1 MWGSMTTGNGPSHL
15 NEILGTMNSPG
26 LSSTSFTAIE
36 KEVGEWWLS
45 ALESNIL
52 EAGAEE
58 RALAVERG
66 DYHHEVPAI
75 TVITDGGWSKRTHKH
90 SYNALGGVAI
100 IIGKETGKL
109 LHIGVRNKYCYVC
122 QTAKN
127 KMVEPQEH
135 DCFKN
140 WDSDS
145 QSMESDIIVEGFKE
159 AETKHG
165 LRYMRIV
172 GDGDS
177 SVYAKIREEVPE
189 WGRDVQKEECANHV
203 CKCYRSNLEKL
214 VMNNPL
220 YKGRHNLTKKVRVQ
234 LVSAVRCAIRVRAKQ
249 RENKELTTSAA
260 VAHLKHDILNSVHHV
275 FGNHSNCSDFC
286 KVSTSTSTADNLQI
300 QIEQNEGIADDGANF
315 ENIFEEQI
323 TFWEEGASAEE
334 LENSRYC
341 SFDFHDV
348 EKFIIQDV
356 SILLMKIAEKAERLI
371 GNTTT
376 NIAESWMH
384 IRCKFD
390 GGKIHNLCNRGS
402 WHARCYGGA
411 LRMNYGPQWSPN
423 VWKESTAT
431 HAGSFFTKV
440 FQRQEVKLAQSKKH
454 QMKPQTKKNRF
465 MKKLRNLKQS
475 TTTKAKRAYGEDAT
489 EVTEDIS
496 ASDLEA
502 KKQEFLNKHVCVSS
516 TQIAKIQSSTSKQ
529 SSSGL
534 WHSERRIRLTAS
546 NFGKVYRR
554 RPSIPV
560 KNLVKSL
567 LYSNFKG
574 NRHTR
579 NGLLQ
584 ERSTIEE
591 YKLRKA
597 EENENVIVKD
607 SGLVIDHNNNFLAAS
622 PDGFVY
628 TSDGKKGLIEIKNL
642 VHNKPLNLF
651 EAADKIRSFCLQY
664 RNGKLSLKENHDYY
678 YQCQGL
684 MNICGTEWIDFV
696 VCTLN
701 PYHLFIERIYRN
713 EDLWNIML
721 PKLKDFYHT
730 SLLPE
735 LASPREGKSPGIREP
750 GVWVCMRFIPLCTH
764 F

>member
-249 RENKELTTSAA
+249 RT
-260 VAHLKHDILNSVHHV
+260 
-275 FGNHSNCSDFC
+275 
-286 KVSTSTSTADNLQI
+286 
-300 QIEQNEGIADDGANF
+300 
-315 ENIFEEQI
+315 
-323 TFWEEGASAEE
+323 
-334 LENSRYC
+334 
-341 SFDFHDV
+341 
-348 EKFIIQDV
+348 
-356 SILLMKIAEKAERLI
+356 
-371 GNTTT
+371 
-376 NIAESWMH
+376 
-384 IRCKFD
+384 
-390 GGKIHNLCNRGS
+390 
-402 WHARCYGGA
+402 
-411 LRMNYGPQWSPN
+411 
-423 VWKESTAT
+423 
-431 HAGSFFTKV
+431 
-440 FQRQEVKLAQSKKH
+440 
-454 QMKPQTKKNRF
+454 
-465 MKKLRNLKQS
+465 
-475 TTTKAKRAYGEDAT
+475 
-489 EVTEDIS
+489 
-496 ASDLEA
+496 
-502 KKQEFLNKHVCVSS
+502 
-516 TQIAKIQSSTSKQ
+516 
-529 SSSGL
+529 
-534 WHSERRIRLTAS
+534 
-546 NFGKVYRR
+546 
-554 RPSIPV
+554 
-560 KNLVKSL
+560 KNLPHQLQL
-567 LYSNFKG
+567 L
-574 NRHTR
+574 
-579 NGLLQ
+579 
-584 ERSTIEE
+584 
-591 YKLRKA
+591 
-597 EENENVIVKD
+597 
-607 SGLVIDHNNNFLAAS
+607 
-622 PDGFVY
+622 
-628 TSDGKKGLIEIKNL
+628 
-642 VHNKPLNLF
+642 
-651 EAADKIRSFCLQY
+651 
-664 RNGKLSLKENHDYY
+664 
-678 YQCQGL
+678 
-684 MNICGTEWIDFV
+684 
-696 VCTLN
+696 TLN
-701 PYHLFIERIYRN
+701 MIF
-713 EDLWNIML
+713 
-721 PKLKDFYHT
+721 
-730 SLLPE
+730 
-735 LASPREGKSPGIREP
+735 
-750 GVWVCMRFIPLCTH
+750 
-764 F
+764 